1 MRGGVWGLAVSSVTG
16 ALPVPAQTGR
26 VTGRVSILERDNKPS
41 PDLGSAVV
49 YLEGAGPAA
58 KPGTFDVAISDKTYV
73 PHVIVVPA
81 GSTVNFPNHDPFN
94 HNVFSQSDPNAFDLG
109 LYGRG
114 EAKGHTFAGVGLVR
128 VFCNVHPRMVAVV
141 MVTPNPLVTPPGVD
155 GSFAL
160 DHVTTRHYLPP

>member
-58 KPGTFDVAISDKTYV
+58 RPGTFEIAISDKSYV
-73 PHVIVVPA
+73 PHVIVIPA
-81 GSTVNFPNHDPFN
+81 GSSVTFPNHDPFN
-94 HNVFSQSDPNAFDLG
+94 PNVFSQSDPNAFDLA
-109 LYGRG
+109 LYGPG
-114 EAKGHTFAGVGLVR
+114 EPKRHTFAGVGLVR
-128 VFCNVHPRMVAVV
+128 AFCNLHPRMLAFVI
-141 MVTPNPLVTPPGVD
+141 VTPIPWSPQPL
-155 GSFAL
+155 A
-160 DHVTTRHYLPP
+160 